1 MRASELRVLAEEL
14 SGDVPG
20 RVAVTLTLPTQPDG
34 LDRGEST
41 RLRNLVRRASDAL
54 PELGLAREVADG
66 LVARLAGL
74 EEEIARAPG
83 RRGPGVACYVTAD
96 RTRVLR
102 LAHTPPERV
111 LVGDMFPLA
120 APIADLLAAD
130 DLDVLV
136 LSIGGGDTDG
146 ARHFRL
152 LGGELTE
159 VVGDGLP
166 ADWDVRDVGERY
178 LEEPKDSDWR
188 DAQVDDFLRQVDRAL
203 LERFG
208 TDHDR
213 QLVVAGTARLR
224 THWYSVADPA
234 NLRAVVAQVD
244 GNVDHVRPSVL
255 RERVI
260 EAVRG
265 ERDAAAMRAVDE
277 LRELD
282 PARTA
287 AGIDDVV
294 TLARA
299 GRLHR
304 LLVEEGA
311 TAEVEVDGVVI
322 GDRVANALR
331 AAFDAGTEIVL
342 VPRGALGSEEGL
354 AGVVRW

>member
-1 MRASELRVLAEEL
+1 MRRNELRTLAEEL
-14 SGDVPG
+14 SGELPG
-20 RVAVTLTLPTQPDG
+20 RVAVTITLPTRPDG
-34 LDRGEST
+34 LDRGEAT
-41 RLRNLVRRASDAL
+41 RLRHLVRRATDAL
-54 PELGLAREVADG
+54 PALGLERDVAD
-66 LVARLAGL
+66 RLHERLGGL
-74 EEEIARAPG
+74 EGEIERAPG
-83 RRGPGVACYVTAD
+83 PRGLGVACYVTAD

-102 LAHTPPERV
+102 LAHTPPERAM
-111 LVGDMFPLA
+111 VGDTFPLA
-120 APIADLLAAD
+120 APIADVLAAD

-136 LSIGGGDTDG
+136 LSIGGGATDG

-152 LGGELTE
+152 EGGSLEE

-166 ADWDVRDVGERY
+166 AEWDVRDVGERY

-188 DAQVDDFLRQVDRAL
+188 DARVDGFLRHVDRAL

-213 QLVVAGTARLR
+213 QLVVVGTARLR

-255 RERVI
+255 RERIV
-260 EAVRG
+260 EAVRA
-265 ERDAAAMRAVDE
+265 ERDQAARRSVEE
-277 LRELD
+277 LHALD

-287 AGIDDVV
+287 AGVDDVV

-304 LLVEEGA
+304 LLIEDGI

-322 GDRVANALR
+322 GDRVANAVR
-331 AAFDAGTEIVL
+331 AAFDAGTEVMV
-342 VPRGALGSEEGL
+342 VPRGMLDAEQGI
-354 AGVVRW
+354 AGIVRW

>member
-1 MRASELRVLAEEL
+1 MRRNELEALAAEL
-14 SGDVPG
+14 SGDAPG
-20 RVAVTLTLPTQPDG
+20 RVAITITLPTAPDG
-34 LDRGEST
+34 LDRGELT
-41 RLRNLVRRASDAL
+41 RLRNLVRRVHDAL
-54 PELGLAREVADG
+54 PKLGLTRDVADG
-66 LVARLAGL
+66 LTERLNGL
-74 EEEIARAPG
+74 AEEVERAPG
-83 RRGPGVACYVTAD
+83 RRGPGVACYVTAE

-102 LAHTPPERV
+102 LAHTPPERA
-111 LVGDMFPLA
+111 LVGDTFPLA
-120 APIADLLAAD
+120 APIEDLLAAD

-146 ARHFRL
+146 ARHFHL
-152 LGGELTE
+152 LDGELTE

-166 ADWDVRDVGERY
+166 AEWDVRDIGERY

-188 DAQVDDFLRQVDRAL
+188 DARVDDFLRQVDRVL

-208 TDHDR
+208 ADHDR
-213 QLVVAGTARLR
+213 QLVVVGTARLR

-255 RERVI
+255 RDRVI

-265 ERDAAAMRAVDE
+265 EREAAALRAVAE
-277 LRELD
+277 LREMD

-287 AGIDDVV
+287 AGVDDVV
-294 TLARA
+294 TLARS

-311 TAEVEVDGVVI
+311 TAEVEVDAVVI
-322 GDRVANALR
+322 GDRIANALR
-331 AAFDAGTEIVL
+331 AAFEARTEVLL
-342 VPRGALGSEEGL
+342 VPRGALGTEEGI

>member
-1 MRASELRVLAEEL
+1 VRRNELRALAEEL
-14 SGDVPG
+14 SGELPG
-20 RVAVTLTLPTQPDG
+20 RVAVTITLPTRPDG
-34 LDRGEST
+34 LDRGEAT
-41 RLRNLVRRASDAL
+41 RLRHLVRRATDAL
-54 PELGLAREVADG
+54 PGLGLARDVDE
-66 LVARLAGL
+66 RL
-74 EEEIARAPG
+74 RAQLDAVEHAVERVPG
-83 RRGPGVACYVTAD
+83 PRGPGVACYVTAD
-96 RTRVLR
+96 RMRVLR

-111 LVGDMFPLA
+111 MVGDTFPLV
-120 APIADLLAAD
+120 APIMDLLAAD

-136 LSIGGGDTDG
+136 LSIGGGATDG

-152 LGGELTE
+152 VGGELTE

-166 ADWDVRDVGERY
+166 DEWDVRDVGERY

-188 DAQVDDFLRQVDRAL
+188 DARIDGFLRSIDRVL

-208 TDHDR
+208 ADHDR
-213 QLVVAGTARLR
+213 QLVVVGTARLR
-224 THWYSVADPA
+224 SHWYSVADPA

-244 GNVDHVRPSVL
+244 GNADHLRPSVL
-255 RERVI
+255 RDRVI

-265 ERDAAAMRAVDE
+265 ERGLAARRAVDE

-287 AGIDDVV
+287 SGVDDVV

-322 GDRVANALR
+322 GDRLANAVR
-331 AAFDAGTEIVL
+331 AAYDTGTEIL
-342 VPRGALGSEEGL
+342 IVPRGTL
-354 AGVVRW
+354 ATEQGVTAVVRW

>member
-1 MRASELRVLAEEL
+1 MRTGELRVLAAEL
-14 SGDVPG
+14 SGDLPG
-20 RVAVTLTLPTQPDG
+20 RVAITITLPTRPDG
-34 LDRGEST
+34 LDRGEAT
-41 RLRNLVRRASDAL
+41 RLRDLVRRASDAL
-54 PELGLAREVADG
+54 PELGLTRDVADG
-66 LVARLAGL
+66 LSTRLAGL
-74 EEEIARAPG
+74 ADEVERAPG
-83 RRGPGVACYVTAD
+83 RRGPGVACYLTAV

-152 LGGELTE
+152 LDAELSE
-159 VVGDGLP
+159 VVGEGLP
-166 ADWDVRDVGERY
+166 SEWDVRDVGERY
-178 LEEPKDSDWR
+178 REEPKDSDWR
-188 DAQVDDFLRQVDRAL
+188 DARVDDFLRQVDRVL
-203 LERFG
+203 LARFG
-208 TDHDR
+208 ADHDR
-213 QLVVAGTARLR
+213 QLVVVGTARLR
-224 THWYSVADPA
+224 THWYSVADAA

-265 ERDAAAMRAVDE
+265 ERHAAAMRAVDA

-331 AAFDAGTEIVL
+331 AAFDAGTDIIL
-342 VPRGALGSEEGL
+342 VPKGALGSEEGL

>member
-1 MRASELRVLAEEL
+1 MRTNELRALAGEL
-14 SGDVPG
+14 SGEAPG
-20 RVAVTLTLPTQPDG
+20 RVAVTITLPTRPDG
-34 LDRGEST
+34 LDRGETT
-41 RLRNLVRRASDAL
+41 RLRNLVRRVTDAL
-54 PELGLAREVADG
+54 PKLGLARDVADR
-66 LVARLAGL
+66 LVARLNAL
-74 EEEIARAPG
+74 EGEVERAPG

-102 LAHTPPERV
+102 LAHTPPERAM
-111 LVGDMFPLA
+111 VGDTFPLA

-152 LGGELTE
+152 RDGELTE
-159 VVGDGLP
+159 EVGDGLP
-166 ADWDVRDVGERY
+166 AEWDVRDIGERY

-188 DAQVDDFLRQVDRAL
+188 DARVDDFLRQVDKAL

-208 TDHDR
+208 ADHDR
-213 QLVVAGTARLR
+213 QLVVVGTARLR

-244 GNVDHVRPSVL
+244 GNVDHVRTSVL
-255 RERVI
+255 RDRVI
-260 EAVRG
+260 ETVRG
-265 ERDAAAMRAVDE
+265 EREAAALRAVTE

-287 AGIDDVV
+287 AGVDDVV

-311 TAEVEVDGVVI
+311 TAEVEVEDVVI
-322 GDRVANALR
+322 GDRIANAVR
-331 AAFDAGTEIVL
+331 AAFDAGTEVLL
-342 VPRGALGSEEGL
+342 VPRGALGTEEGV
-354 AGVVRW
+354 AGIVRW

>member
-1 MRASELRVLAEEL
+1 MRQKELRALADEL
-14 SGDVPG
+14 SGDAPG
-20 RVAVTLTLPTQPDG
+20 RVAVTITLPTRPDG
-34 LDRGEST
+34 LDRGERT
-41 RLRNLVRRASDAL
+41 RLRNLVRRVTDAL
-54 PELGLAREVADG
+54 PKLGLERDVTDRIM
-66 LVARLAGL
+66 ARLDSL
-74 EEEIARAPG
+74 EGEAERAPG
-83 RRGPGVACYVTAD
+83 RRGHGVACYVTAE

-102 LAHTPPERV
+102 LSHEPPERAM
-111 LVGDMFPLA
+111 VGDTFPLA

-136 LSIGGGDTDG
+136 LSVGGGDTDG
-146 ARHFRL
+146 ARHFHL
-152 LGGELTE
+152 LDGELSE
-159 VVGDGLP
+159 VTGEGLP
-166 ADWDVRDVGERY
+166 AEWDVRDVGERY

-188 DAQVDDFLRQVDRAL
+188 DARVDDFLRQVDRVL

-208 TDHDR
+208 ADHDR
-213 QLVVAGTARLR
+213 QLVIVGTARLR

-234 NLRAVVAQVD
+234 NLRAVVAQID

-255 RERVI
+255 RDRVI

-265 ERDAAAMRAVDE
+265 EREAAALRAITD
-277 LRELD
+277 LRELE

-287 AGIDDVV
+287 AGVDDVV
-294 TLARA
+294 TLARS

-322 GDRVANALR
+322 GDRIANAVR
-331 AAFDAGTEIVL
+331 AAFDAGTEILL
-342 VPRGALGSEEGL
+342 VPQGALGAEQGV

>member
-1 MRASELRVLAEEL
+1 MRAKELQALAEEL
-14 SGDVPG
+14 SGDVPS
-20 RVAVTLTLPTQPDG
+20 RVAVTITLPTTSDG
-34 LDRGEST
+34 LDRGEGT
-41 RLRNLVRRASDAL
+41 RLRNLIRRVSDAL
-54 PELGLAREVADG
+54 PKLGLQRDVAER
-66 LVARLAGL
+66 LTARLASL
-74 EEEIARAPG
+74 EAEVERAPG
-83 RRGPGVACYVTAD
+83 RRGPGIACYLTAD

-102 LAHTPPERV
+102 LSHTPPERV
-111 LVGDMFPLA
+111 LVGDTFPLA

-146 ARHFRL
+146 ARHFHL
-152 LGGELTE
+152 IGGDISE
-159 VVGDGLP
+159 VTGDGLP
-166 ADWDVRDVGERY
+166 AEWDVRDVGERY
-178 LEEPKDSDWR
+178 REEPKDSDWR
-188 DAQVDDFLRQVDRAL
+188 DARVDDFLRQVDRVL

-208 TDHDR
+208 ADHDR
-213 QLVVAGTARLR
+213 QLVIVGTARLR

-234 NLRAVVAQVD
+234 NLRAVVAQID
-244 GNVDHVRPSVL
+244 GNVDHVRSSVL
-255 RERVI
+255 RDRVI

-265 ERDAAAMRAVDE
+265 EREAAALRAVDE

-287 AGIDDVV
+287 AGVDDVV

-304 LLVEEGA
+304 LLVEDGV

-322 GDRVANALR
+322 GDRIANAVR
-331 AAFDAGTEIVL
+331 AAFDAGTEILL
-342 VPRGALGSEEGL
+342 VPRGALGAEQGV